1 MDEDNSMGGLLRWG
15 VLKTCC
21 RGSGKCPTINDAPP
35 GGGIG
40 LDGAGGNWAEGEEGA
55 TVKSGAGIAVEGAE
69 VSSMEFAATAESSSF
84 APGDGRRGAK
94 DSGKEGSGEGEE
106 KGLGTGVSISGV
118 CGDGAQCDGSVS
130 ESASTDGD
138 SSAPGGGALPAGGG
152 SSTEGGGSSAAGGG
166 VSTAC
171 VLAQALLEAGGEIW
185 PCIGTGIAPYEDDF
199 QRALQGSCSQ
209 TWSRFTSPL
218 IRAQPV
224 IPKFVRFGV

>member
-1 MDEDNSMGGLLRWG
+1 
-15 VLKTCC
+15 
-21 RGSGKCPTINDAPP
+21 
-35 GGGIG
+35 
-40 LDGAGGNWAEGEEGA
+40 
-55 TVKSGAGIAVEGAE
+55 
-69 VSSMEFAATAESSSF
+69 MEFPATAESPS
-84 APGDGRRGAK
+84 AEPGDGRRGAK

-106 KGLGTGVSISGV
+106 SGLGTGLTMSGV
-118 CGDGAQCDGSVS
+118 GGDGAQCDGSWS
-130 ESASTDGD
+130 ESATADGD

-152 SSTEGGGSSAAGGG
+152 SSAEGGGSSAAGGG

-185 PCIGTGIAPYEDDF
+185 PCIGAGMSPYALRD

-224 IPKFVRFGV
+224 IPNTVLFGATGTNCPS